1 MSLPPWSLQLLA
13 TCYFC
18 LLTVKRNVP
27 LLNQWRGKVYN
38 QSTNRLLFAPFPLA
52 FCEAINN
59 DCLNLRLVNIFLPN
73 LIPFFNSRD
82 GSGGDG
88 IDSTICVKMPGTR
101 WSNEM
106 EQWNGTNQYNN
117 KYEKLFFLFIL
128 KWTLREDK
136 STKQFYFTQSSL
148 NAWKQIQS

>member
-1 MSLPPWSLQLLA
+1 MYILFIKFILLLRTGSSKVTLLLVLASLKLQLLA

-106 EQWNGTNQYNN
+106 EQWNGKQQKN
-117 KYEKLFFLFIL
+117 KRKESEQQKRQPF
-128 KWTLREDK
+128 
-136 STKQFYFTQSSL
+136 Q
-148 NAWKQIQS
+148 N